1 MAPISKIF
9 LASLFSLSFTA
20 NASAQI
26 IVHGG
31 GAGDYAEAQSHYTK
45 AIEKRPKLAEA
56 YINHAASLIYM
67 ANYDAAITSLDKAIE
82 IGTEKMPE
90 ALYNRAVA
98 YDRLKNYKY
107 SDLSLAPYG
116 LSVRFKHNGP

>member
-31 GAGDYAEAQSHYTK
+31 GAARDCYVSTKASNPGKIGAIQSCKTALTEALSNKDLAATHVNLGVLLMRKGDYAEAQSHYTK
-45 AIEKRPKLAEA
+45 AIEKRPKLA
-56 YINHAASLIYM
+56 I
-67 ANYDAAITSLDKAIE
+67 
-82 IGTEKMPE
+82 
-90 ALYNRAVA
+90 
-98 YDRLKNYKY
+98 
-107 SDLSLAPYG
+107 
-116 LSVRFKHNGP
+116 